1 MKLVSTNT
9 VVGKSSI
16 NAVPVRTFDDG
27 SAQALAQAGRIGL
40 QIANAQ
46 AHGNEAAGRAYNA
59 LGRTIGQIGAVIQ
72 HQQEQTD
79 AVNAQA
85 AANEYTKR
93 VNELMYNQ
101 DNGLMNTKF
110 DGASGITQDF
120 TEQEKKI
127 RQEVYGQ
134 YHFHTAKGQ
143 MAYNNLADRSAA
155 SRYEIVRK
163 HQTQQYQAYQ
173 DVTFAN
179 AQDIYM
185 QTAGNNFSS
194 PEIVEDSVKQA
205 MASASAH
212 YYGQGSEVM
221 ERQSRKAAGDVA
233 LYSINYAL
241 KAGDLNAASVL
252 LDKYAGVIDASK
264 LPGIVGTIR
273 AQREDNFMADTAMR
287 LARSGLKGA
296 ALEDVINGLQIPGTS
311 GSFENLE
318 KMSRAT
324 LGQPY
329 KLGTAGNDGSW
340 DCGLWTQTMLNNN
353 GENIQVRTADG
364 QYAQM
369 EREGRAFHDASKL
382 KPGDLVFWHT
392 TDRWKYTDNPNAGA
406 DEAYKGISH
415 VGIYMG
421 NGKVRQAGGSG
432 VSDIGLND
440 YEVIGFGRTTI
451 GSAAQGR
458 NLDPTQKMRLASMV
472 NTERAKQKRIEAEA
486 KDEMLNSAWE
496 RFRADGPLADP
507 DAIAKEIA
515 GNDIKMK
522 DTIANLLTAEKY
534 KIAQKGV
541 NDATM
546 STVFEMIKAGNFE
559 SMTDAI
565 RFVQVPGRQANT
577 KQVDQIKKWYNDK
590 LNLKGQF
597 GYDHL
602 EQFLTDAVAGEKDQ
616 SAKFA
621 RKNRL
626 RTYAENFINEYR
638 RRNNGQ
644 DPSYQELQ
652 AALSKDVTETKM
664 IATTYDGQKFTYDAL
679 TNADNG
685 IISAVPYGEGM
696 MRVRFR
702 DPSKNRFGSTEVIM
716 PATEYAELIGA
727 EVQSSWFGNDEGI
740 NNDVTSLNL
749 R

>member
-1 MKLVSTNT
+1 MQLPVYTPQVQKTA
-9 VVGKSSI
+9 GGDARI
-16 NAVPVRTFDDG
+16 AVPHNIG
-27 SAQALAQAGRIGL
+27 AAAELAGQGI
-40 QIANAQ
+40 
-46 AHGNEAAGRAYNA
+46 NA
-59 LGRTIGQIGAVIQ
+59 LGKGMG
-72 HQQEQTD
+72 
-79 AVNAQA
+79 AVNAVLFKQA
-85 AANEYTKR
+85 ADADKTTATAANNEYTQR
-93 VNELMYNQ
+93 LNDVLYN
-101 DNGLMNTKF
+101 DKDGLLHTQMK
-110 DGASGITQDF
+110 GADGITSVF
-120 TEQEKKI
+120 EEKEKQI
-127 RQEVYGQ
+127 REEIAKKYKFNFNAGRQEFDNMASRTYGQ
-134 YHFHTAKGQ
+134 RMTNVQNHMYAESKK
-143 MAYNNLADRSAA
+143 YR
-155 SRYEIVRK
+155 
-163 HQTQQYQAYQ
+163 
-173 DVTFAN
+173 DVTFSN
-179 AQDIYM
+179 AIDNQARFAADNYADAAM
-185 QTAGNNFSS
+185 
-194 PEIVEDSVKQA
+194 VEDA
-205 MASASAH
+205 MAGALANVDN
-212 YYGQGSEVM
+212 YYAGQGTEVV
-221 ERQSRKAAGDVA
+221 EQQRRRIAGQIAQQV
-233 LYSINYAL
+233 INYAL

-252 LDKYAGVIDASK
+252 LDKYAGVIDTSK
-264 LPGIVGTIR
+264 LPDIVGTIR

-458 NLDPTQKMRLASMV
+458 NLDSTQKMRLASMV

-486 KDEMLNSAWE
+486 KDEMLNNAWE

-621 RKNRL
+621 RKTRL

-638 RRNNGQ
+638 KRNNGQ

-696 MRVRFR
+696 MRVKFR